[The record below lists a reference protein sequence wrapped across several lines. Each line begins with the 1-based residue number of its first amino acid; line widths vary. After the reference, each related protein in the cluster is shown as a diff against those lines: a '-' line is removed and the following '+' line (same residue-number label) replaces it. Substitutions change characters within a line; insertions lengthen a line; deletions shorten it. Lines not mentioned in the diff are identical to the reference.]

1 MGSENRLLSAWSFHH
16 GPDLNHMVLDLNHIE
31 HPWDLPDKVWSM
43 NTQQLTWLQ
52 GSAAN
57 VWVPVTTENLRRCPC
72 LSGSE
77 LVWQHKGD
85 LHNIRQVVFMLADWC
100 IWLSALLFP
109 SAGKSPTAQDVK
121 LVGWRARMHTV
132 INDILSSVTIPNP
145 WVSFPVFNTFP
156 HTKYRIYI
164 FQRNDLHT
172 ADGYDQHWPLGKSDK
187 SSVPDTSKCCVFI
200 IIPQLA
206 PVH

>member
-1 MGSENRLLSAWSFHH
+1 MGWILRTGYYLCEVSTMVQI
-16 GPDLNHMVLDLNHIE
+16 PDLNHNE
-31 HPWDLPDKVWSM
+31 HLWDLLDKVRSM
-43 NTQQLTWLQ
+43 NAPQLTWLQ

-57 VWVPVTTENLRRCPC
+57 VWVPVTTANLQRCPC

-85 LHNIRQVVFMLADWC
+85 LHDIRQVVFMLADWC

-132 INDILSSVTIPNP
+132 INDILSSVTPTSVDIKGNHNP
-145 WVSFPVFNTFP
+145 E
-156 HTKYRIYI
+156 
-164 FQRNDLHT
+164 
-172 ADGYDQHWPLGKSDK
+172 PLGVISG
-187 SSVPDTSKCCVFI
+187 V
-200 IIPQLA
+200 
-206 PVH
+206 